1 MKAYKHDEQELAE
14 YVKGWKA
21 LINGPAE
28 VTTMQRTP
36 SQNKSLH
43 KYCQMVADDMNAAG
57 YVADEVISLP
67 IRLTGDLVKDCI
79 FRRIMSA
86 LYKDKES
93 TTELSTTEIQDVYLN
108 MSRALG
114 EKFGITTPWPS
125 EESLSEEQREA

>member
-1 MKAYKHDEQELAE
+1 
-14 YVKGWKA
+14 
-21 LINGPAE
+21 
-28 VTTMQRTP
+28 MQRTGQ
-36 SQNKSLH
+36 QNKALH

-57 YVADEVISLP
+57 YVADEVITLP

-86 LYKDKES
+86 LYKDYES

-114 EKFGITTPWPS
+114 EKFGISTPWPS
-125 EESLSEEQREA
+125 DESLSEEQR